1 MRCGQDSD
9 CNPANAAGILG
20 TMFGYSKIPQLYL
33 SALAQVENREVVY
46 TGVSLAD
53 IYQMS
58 YQQAEQMIARNG
70 GTVSD
75 DNVTIAVQQP
85 VTVAFEESF
94 PGYYPTKMVR
104 WSKNQEQK
112 VENFA
117 FTGKG
122 IVING
127 NLNGPWDY
135 VAEIE
140 LIVDGKVAEKASLPV
155 NYHDRRYEQLS
166 YTFDL
171 PMGDHVATLKWL
183 NPVKDASMQI
193 KNVVVYGDVPEAQTK

>member
-1 MRCGQDSD
+1 M
-9 CNPANAAGILG
+9 
-20 TMFGYSKIPQLYL
+20 
-33 SALAQVENREVVY
+33 VE
-46 TGVSLAD
+46 
-53 IYQMS
+53 
-58 YQQAEQMIARNG
+58 
-70 GTVSD
+70 
-75 DNVTIAVQQP
+75 
-85 VTVAFEESF
+85 
-94 PGYYPTKMVR
+94 
-104 WSKNQEQK
+104 NQEQK